1 MTSHTTAPSSTTD
14 ACTEAHTDAPEEAL
28 NEASDDDLVEA
39 QDEAPQ
45 AVSGS
50 QHTPPKSKAG
60 TNEEDDEGGDGDFD
74 DLALESAAEDEDCKD
89 EIDEDFEQTFGN
101 IRETPAFSL
110 KNKLLASGG
119 NFPVSNY
126 SRYLDDIWHFPRSG
140 SGAPNNVHFTR
151 EVQGSNSLKRAI
163 IFHTVR
169 EYAPLGNIR
178 SYATARHQGFIY
190 RILEDYIFRD
200 FHLTAKPEHIRLI
213 SMDLIRA
220 AIEKARK
227 APKKSDLFGLY
238 QMLRLWILISDNKLI
253 PEDLRI
259 GVSLTEF
266 DNPELRKDIYQ
277 RYFRGNVSSWI
288 PYSEEDLES
297 LTEYSLFWIEKAVPE
312 LLKLRDYLVG
322 LESLKD
328 GALVRAYPVPDF
340 EKRTSIEIDGKQVMV
355 YKLRKSLKHNK
366 PLFTY
371 TWLTEYSRALDSVR
385 NAIFI
390 MVALITGARKSELSP
405 IKFSDLRLDD
415 NGEYWLKIHRF
426 KTAHNPTFGEEDELP
441 IPKFVGDA
449 IRDFEKLRD
458 IAKFKRSGWLFQ
470 SNLSSKDVKTSTS
483 GVIQG
488 VIVSL
493 RNAVDVERIHC
504 HRFRK
509 TIAEILI
516 NRDERNIDIIRALF
530 GHKSYAMT
538 LQYISRN
545 PLMVRTVALAIEKNY
560 TREFHEIVAGI
571 RYGAYSGDAATRI
584 YDQIS
589 KRPDEFSGKQLKV
602 SLMSYISHLLAAGE
616 QIFVRRTA
624 VGTFCLSG
632 EQYHADNVPPCL
644 MNRKALNDN
653 YQPDASNCQPDCKK
667 IVVLESA
674 KTSLSDNIVFYTTL
688 LNRGGGQLSSVAEH
702 ELTRRINAT
711 QRHLEN
717 LEATGS
723 MDKAP
728 DNRPK
733 QRLIE
738 VSHV

>member
-1 MTSHTTAPSSTTD
+1 MNSHITAPSSTTD
-14 ACTEAHTDAPEEAL
+14 AHTDAAEQAL
-28 NEASDDDLVEA
+28 IEASDSVEGEA
-39 QDEAPQ
+39 QGETPEGT
-45 AVSGS
+45 SGS
-50 QHTPPKSKAG
+50 QHTPSKSKAG
-60 TNEEDDEGGDGDFD
+60 TDDESDEDGDDDFD
-74 DLALESAAEDEDCKD
+74 DLTLESAADEEDCKD

-101 IRETPAFSL
+101 IQEAPAFSL
-110 KNKLLASGG
+110 MNKLLASGG
-119 NFPVSNY
+119 NFPVSNE
-126 SRYLDDIWHFPRSG
+126 SNYLDDIWHLPRTG
-140 SGAPNNVHFTR
+140 AGAPNNVHFTR
-151 EVQGSNSLKRAI
+151 EVEGSNSLKRAM
-163 IFHTVR
+163 IFHTIR

-178 SYATARHQGFIY
+178 SYTTARHQGFIY
-190 RILEDYIFRD
+190 RLLEDYIFRD
-200 FHLTAKPEHIRLI
+200 FHLTARPEHIRLI

-227 APKKSDLFGLY
+227 SPTKSDLFGLY

-253 PEDLRI
+253 PDELRI
-259 GVSLTEF
+259 GVTLSEF
-266 DNPELRKDIYQ
+266 DSPALRKDIYQ
-277 RYFRGNVSSWI
+277 RYFRSKVSSWI
-288 PYSEEDLES
+288 PYSEEDLEA
-297 LTEYSLFWIEKAVPE
+297 LTEYSLFWIEKALPE
-312 LLKLRDYLVG
+312 LLKLRDYLAG

-328 GALVRAYPVPDF
+328 GALVRAYPVPEF
-340 EKRTSIEIDGKQVMV
+340 EKRTSLEIDGKKVMA
-355 YKLRKSLKHNK
+355 YKLRESLKHNK
-366 PLFTY
+366 PLYSY
-371 TWLTEYSRALDSVR
+371 TWLTDYSRALDSVR

-405 IKFSDLRLDD
+405 IKFSDLRLDEND
-415 NGEYWLKIHRF
+415 EYWLKIHRY

-441 IPKFVGDA
+441 IPKFIGDA

-470 SNLSSKDVKTSTS
+470 SNISSKDVKTSTI
-483 GVIQG
+483 GVIQN

-632 EQYHADNVPPCL
+632 EQYHADNIPPCL

-653 YQPDASNCQPDCKK
+653 YQPDPSNCQPDCKK
-667 IVVLESA
+667 IIVLESA
-674 KTSLSDNIVFYTTL
+674 KKSLSDNIVFYTTL
-688 LNRGGGQLSSVAEH
+688 LNRGGGQLSSVAER

-723 MDKAP
+723 MDRDP
-728 DNRPK
+728 DNRAD